1 MKETALNKLK
11 RRLLVDKEVFPEISL
26 YIDGVLDDINDELLE
41 VEKQQIMTAVYD
53 SMGTNTDPNMGRAE
67 EYYNETYGKK

>member
-1 MKETALNKLK
+1 MKETALNTLK
-11 RRLLVDKEVFPEISL
+11 QRLLVDKEIFPDIAP
-26 YIDGVLDDINDELLE
+26 YIDGVLDDINNELLE